1 MKQLI
6 AEKKA
11 ILADI
16 SLVFVALFWGS
27 NFVIIKQALDIIHP
41 FTYLGIRFFIAT
53 LLLAPFFWKRLARA
67 PARDY
72 LDGCLIGLFLFG
84 GFAFQT
90 VGLLYTTPA
99 NSGFITNTAVIIVPF
114 LYFFVTRRSPG
125 WWAYVGGIL
134 AASGLFLL
142 SANKVAGPGLGD
154 ALTLVCAF
162 LFAAHIIAIG
172 LFVQRSDAIVL
183 AVTQIA
189 FTGAASLA
197 AAFMFEPTDLMFRQ
211 PPAIWGAIMYAVVFC
226 TIGAFVTQT
235 YAQRYT
241 LPTHASLILSLEAA
255 FAGIFAYLFWDEI
268 FTTQKLIGAV
278 LILAGIMTTELRPVL
293 AAKVTARRAALARRG
308 APPLE

>member
-6 AEKKA
+6 ADKKTV
-11 ILADI
+11 LADI

-27 NFVIIKQALDIIHP
+27 NFVIIKQALDVIHP
-41 FTYLGIRFFIAT
+41 FTYLGIRFIIAA

-67 PARDY
+67 PVRDY

-114 LYFFVTRRSPG
+114 LYFLVTRRSPG
-125 WWAYVGGIL
+125 WWAYVGGLL
-134 AASGLFLL
+134 AASGLYLL
-142 SANKVAGPGLGD
+142 SANEVAGLGIGD

-162 LFAAHIIAIG
+162 LFAGHLVAIG
-172 LFVQRSDAIVL
+172 IFVQRSDAIVL

-189 FTGAASLA
+189 FTGVASMTAALI
-197 AAFMFEPTDLMFRQ
+197 FEPTALMLHQ
-211 PPAIWGAIMYAVVFC
+211 PPAIWGAILYAVVFC

-235 YAQRYT
+235 YAQRFT
-241 LPTHASLILSLEAA
+241 PPTHASLILSLEAA
-255 FAGIFAYLFWDEI
+255 FAGLFSYLFWDEI
-268 FTTQKLIGAV
+268 FTMQKLIGAA
-278 LILAGIMTTELRPVL
+278 LILAGILTTELRPVL
-293 AAKVTARRAALARRG
+293 AAKVSARRAALARRG
-308 APPLE
+308 APPIE